1 MKQGRNIDLD
11 KGYDLVEQLT
21 DVLINYNTTVT
32 SESLLLH
39 DLLDEVR
46 ALADARQVR
55 IHGSY
60 GELSPELWFVIVIT
74 TFLTLAMNYIFGM
87 NFYLHIASITSI
99 SIIMASMM
107 FLLITV
113 DRPFQGEFAIDPD
126 SFQQIL
132 TYIDSAD
139 KKSAKVGVPAT

>member
-1 MKQGRNIDLD
+1 
-11 KGYDLVEQLT
+11 
-21 DVLINYNTTVT
+21 
-32 SESLLLH
+32 
-39 DLLDEVR
+39 
-46 ALADARQVR
+46 
-55 IHGSY
+55 
-60 GELSPELWFVIVIT
+60 
-74 TFLTLAMNYIFGM
+74 M